1 MKRNALCDGVHKAS
15 QTGGRERLGQ
25 PGAGTNMNKQNNKEN
40 KTICQLR
47 LVIAIAIFICGILI
61 ACTRVHLL
69 SPIGEYISSAISILR
84 EVLILY
90 GAIIGIYGFWGPG
103 K

>member
-25 PGAGTNMNKQNNKEN
+25 PGAGQHMNKHYKKEN
-40 KTICQLR
+40 KTVCQLR
-47 LVIAIAIFICGILI
+47 LVIAIVIFICGILV
-61 ACTRVHLL
+61 ACNRVHFH
-69 SPIGEYISSAISILR
+69 SPIGEYISSVISILR

-90 GAIIGIYGFWGPG
+90 GSIIVIYGDSGS

>member
-25 PGAGTNMNKQNNKEN
+25 PGAGTNMNKQYNKEN
-40 KTICQLR
+40 KTICILR
-47 LVIAIAIFICGILI
+47 LVIAIVIFICGLLI
-61 ACTRVHLL
+61 AGVGVHLL
-69 SPIGEYISSAISILR
+69 SQIGECTSSAISILR

-90 GAIIGIYGFWGPG
+90 GTIIGIYGNSGAR
-103 K
+103 

>member
-25 PGAGTNMNKQNNKEN
+25 PGAGQHMNKQNNKEN
-40 KTICQLR
+40 KTVCQLR

-61 ACTRVHLL
+61 AGAGVHLL
-69 SPIGEYISSAISILR
+69 SQIGEYTCSAISILR

-90 GAIIGIYGFWGPG
+90 GAIIGIYGNSGAR
-103 K
+103 

>member
-1 MKRNALCDGVHKAS
+1 MRWSS
-15 QTGGRERLGQ
+15 QSQSDRGRERLGQ

-47 LVIAIAIFICGILI
+47 LVIASAIFICGILI
-61 ACTRVHLL
+61 AGTGVHLL
-69 SPIGEYISSAISILR
+69 SQIGEYTSSAISILK

-90 GAIIGIYGFWGPG
+90 GTIIGIYGNSGAR
-103 K
+103 